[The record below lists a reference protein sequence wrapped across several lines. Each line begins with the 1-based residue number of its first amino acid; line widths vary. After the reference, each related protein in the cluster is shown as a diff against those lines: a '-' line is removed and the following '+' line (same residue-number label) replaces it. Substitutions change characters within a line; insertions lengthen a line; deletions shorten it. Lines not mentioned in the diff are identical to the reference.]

1 MDNEDTKGGFSGKLT
16 VNLVLK
22 VICVA
27 LVIIVALWLIFNI
40 QDYGKANLI
49 ISNQEITSN
58 DQSSVSKFSNNDKVY
73 FFVDRIMKSKL
84 DCDTVTISLYYF
96 ENDSYAQYKQI
107 TFEVDKD
114 FPKLS
119 TYIPD
124 EYFKRHGQ
132 YQIKVLLDGKVVA
145 TKEFTIEE

>member
-27 LVIIVALWLIFNI
+27 LVIIAALWLIFNI

-84 DCDTVTISLYYF
+84 DCDTVTIALYYF
-96 ENDSYAQYKQI
+96 ENDSYTQYKQI

-119 TYIPD
+119 AYIPE

>member
-1 MDNEDTKGGFSGKLT
+1 MDNEDAKGGFPGKLT

-27 LVIIVALWLIFNI
+27 LVIIAALWLIFNI

-84 DCDTVTISLYYF
+84 DCDMVTIALYYF
-96 ENDSYAQYKQI
+96 ENDSYTQYKQI

-145 TKEFTIEE
+145 TKEFKFGE

>member
-1 MDNEDTKGGFSGKLT
+1 MDNEDAKGGFPGKLT

-27 LVIIVALWLIFNI
+27 LVIIAALWLIFNI

-145 TKEFTIEE
+145 TKEFKFGE

>member
-1 MDNEDTKGGFSGKLT
+1 MDNEDAKGGFPGKLT

-27 LVIIVALWLIFNI
+27 LVIIAALWLIFNI

-145 TKEFTIEE
+145 TKEFQFGE

>member
-1 MDNEDTKGGFSGKLT
+1 MDNEDAKGGFLGKLT
-16 VNLVLK
+16 VSLVLK

-73 FFVDRIMKSKL
+73 FFIDRIMKSKL

-96 ENDSYAQYKQI
+96 ENDRYIQYKQI

-114 FPKLS
+114 FSALS
-119 TYIPD
+119 TYIPG

-145 TKEFTIEE
+145 TKEFQFGE

>member
-1 MDNEDTKGGFSGKLT
+1 MDNEDAKGGFSGKLT

-27 LVIIVALWLIFNI
+27 LVIIAALWLIFNI

-96 ENDSYAQYKQI
+96 ENDSYTQYKQI

-119 TYIPD
+119 TYIPE

-145 TKEFTIEE
+145 TKEFKFGE

>member
-1 MDNEDTKGGFSGKLT
+1 MDNEDAKGGFPGKLT

-84 DCDTVTISLYYF
+84 DCDTVTIALYYF
-96 ENDSYAQYKQI
+96 ENDSYTQYKQI

-145 TKEFTIEE
+145 TKEFKFGE

>member
-1 MDNEDTKGGFSGKLT
+1 MDNEDAKGGFPGKLT

-27 LVIIVALWLIFNI
+27 LVIIAALWLIFNI

-84 DCDTVTISLYYF
+84 DCDTVAIALYYF
-96 ENDSYAQYKQI
+96 ENDSYTQYKQI

-119 TYIPD
+119 TYIPE

-145 TKEFTIEE
+145 TKEFKFGE

>member
-1 MDNEDTKGGFSGKLT
+1 MDNEDAKGGFSGKLT

-27 LVIIVALWLIFNI
+27 LVIIAALWLIFNI

-84 DCDTVTISLYYF
+84 DCDTVTIALYYF
-96 ENDSYAQYKQI
+96 ENDSYTQYKQI

-119 TYIPD
+119 AYIPE

-145 TKEFTIEE
+145 TKEFKFGE

>member
-1 MDNEDTKGGFSGKLT
+1 MDNEDAKGGFPGKLT

-27 LVIIVALWLIFNI
+27 LVIIAALWLIFNI

-84 DCDTVTISLYYF
+84 DCDTVAIALYYF
-96 ENDSYAQYKQI
+96 ENDSYTQYKQI

-145 TKEFTIEE
+145 TKEFKFGE

>member
-1 MDNEDTKGGFSGKLT
+1 MDNEDAKGGFPGKLT

-27 LVIIVALWLIFNI
+27 LVIIAALWLIFNI

-96 ENDSYAQYKQI
+96 ENDSYTQYKQI

-119 TYIPD
+119 TYIPE

-132 YQIKVLLDGKVVA
+132 YQVKVLLDGKVVA
-145 TKEFTIEE
+145 TKEFKFGE

>member
-1 MDNEDTKGGFSGKLT
+1 MDNEDAKGGFSGKLT

-27 LVIIVALWLIFNI
+27 LVIIAALWLIFNI

-124 EYFKRHGQ
+124 EYFLRHGQ

-145 TKEFTIEE
+145 TKEFKFGE

>member
-1 MDNEDTKGGFSGKLT
+1 
-16 VNLVLK
+16 
-22 VICVA
+22 
-27 LVIIVALWLIFNI
+27 
-40 QDYGKANLI
+40 
-49 ISNQEITSN
+49 
-58 DQSSVSKFSNNDKVY
+58 
-73 FFVDRIMKSKL
+73 DRIMKSKL

-145 TKEFTIEE
+145 TKEFKFGE

>member
-1 MDNEDTKGGFSGKLT
+1 MDNEDAKGGFPGKLT

-27 LVIIVALWLIFNI
+27 LVIIAALWLIFNI

>member
-1 MDNEDTKGGFSGKLT
+1 MDNEDAKGGFLGKLT
-16 VNLVLK
+16 VSLVLK

-73 FFVDRIMKSKL
+73 FFIDRIMKSKL
-84 DCDTVTISLYYF
+84 DCDTVTISL
-96 ENDSYAQYKQI
+96 
-107 TFEVDKD
+107 
-114 FPKLS
+114 
-119 TYIPD
+119 
-124 EYFKRHGQ
+124 
-132 YQIKVLLDGKVVA
+132 
-145 TKEFTIEE
+145 

>member
-1 MDNEDTKGGFSGKLT
+1 MDNEDAKGGFSGKLT

-27 LVIIVALWLIFNI
+27 LVIIAALWLIFNI

-145 TKEFTIEE
+145 TKEFKFGE